1 MSAPKTTAY
10 TSGLIE
16 SLNKIQPQ
24 YGKIEASMKIPT
36 GAGLWPAFWMMGVN
50 YFPSFDWPACGEID
64 IMEYSGASGG
74 FTAAFHTG
82 AYNYMNN
89 GSGVQNVQG
98 FSVPNHS
105 TEFHVYGIE
114 WTPTRVGFYVD
125 GKIILEAKKSQM
137 GSSAAQ
143 WPFDQPFWL
152 KLNLAIGGP
161 YGGDPTSGTFPKTM
175 EVDWVRVYQEQSA
188 Y

>member
-1 MSAPKTTAY
+1 
-10 TSGLIE
+10 
-16 SLNKIQPQ
+16 
-24 YGKIEASMKIPT
+24 
-36 GAGLWPAFWMMGVN
+36 MMGVN
-50 YFPSFDWPACGEID
+50 YFTPGVGWPLNGEID

-82 AYNYMNN
+82 AYNYQN
-89 GSGVQNVQG
+89 GGGGVQNVQG

-114 WTPTRVGFYVD
+114 WTPTRVAFYVD

-137 GSSAAQ
+137 GGSAAQ

-152 KLNLAIGGP
+152 KLNLAVGGP
-161 YGGDPTSGTFPKTM
+161 YGGDPTSGSFPKTM
-175 EVDWVRVYQEQSA
+175 EVDWVRVYQELSA
-188 Y
+188 N